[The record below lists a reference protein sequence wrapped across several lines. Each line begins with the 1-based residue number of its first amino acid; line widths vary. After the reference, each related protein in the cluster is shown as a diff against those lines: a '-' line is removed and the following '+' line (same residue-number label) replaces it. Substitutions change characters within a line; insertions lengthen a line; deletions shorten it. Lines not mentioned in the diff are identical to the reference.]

1 MPLRKD
7 KSKKRLLQVEKENL
21 FKQQIGSV
29 KEFEISLV
37 AIRVYYNF
45 SAPVLSLSQ
54 HQSQLQQR
62 RKLHKNISTS
72 PEKKFIKKALLSE
85 LLITLQDKCIISIS
99 AMYQGTNIC
108 DSRTANSTESENRSV
123 KQLHGTVFLS
133 CRVLAHIIV
142 FWRIAQYITFYQ
154 KQEHFDDVRCP
165 KY

>member
-7 KSKKRLLQVEKENL
+7 KPKKRLLQVEKENL

-72 PEKKFIKKALLSE
+72 PEKKLLKRLYSQNC
-85 LLITLQDKCIISIS
+85 LLRYKT
-99 AMYQGTNIC
+99 
-108 DSRTANSTESENRSV
+108 SV
-123 KQLHGTVFLS
+123 
-133 CRVLAHIIV
+133 
-142 FWRIAQYITFYQ
+142 
-154 KQEHFDDVRCP
+154 
-165 KY
+165 